1 MAQDLNMANVQQ
13 ENKDMDKF
21 QSHNGFVRTLFHIN
35 DKSPIS
41 QFNVEK
47 LGFFVFTYSAK

>member
-21 QSHNGFVRTLFHIN
+21 QSHKGFARTLFHIN

-47 LGFFVFTYSAK
+47 LGFFIFTYSAK